1 MGRVEIV
8 TLTVGVRARKEEGGG
23 APCPPPLTRPIS
35 SSLRKFQH
43 GAFAIKTIRARPM
56 KTPALQAKTDNVYFE
71 KVFIFK
77 FPSDLIV
84 KLD

>member
-8 TLTVGVRARKEEGGG
+8 TLTVGVRAKKEEGGRRLL
-23 APCPPPLTRPIS
+23 PPPLDSPHFC
-35 SSLRKFQH
+35 SLRKFQH